1 MAQCGGILAILA
13 TSWLILEPILAQ
25 PVLLLVHLKP
35 VFARLG
41 RILAHLGTEIPH
53 NWKTNGFKLI
63 FQIVKQNTQIERL
76 GAISGHLDPTW
87 CHLGAILAQSWPRLE
102 PILAQLLLA
111 HLKLVF
117 VHLGRILAHLGTEI
131 PNNLKKASENQQFG
145 TYVGRFWSI
154 LGPFLETFWGAGSL
168 PRASQK

>member
-1 MAQCGGILAILA
+1 M
-13 TSWLILEPILAQ
+13 
-25 PVLLLVHLKP
+25 LLLVHLNS

-53 NWKTNGFKLI
+53 NWKTKCFKLI
-63 FQIVKQNTQIERL
+63 FLLVKQNTQIERL

-102 PILAQLLLA
+102 PILAQLVLA

-117 VHLGRILAHLGTEI
+117 LHLGRILAHLGTEI
-131 PNNLKKASENQQFG
+131 PNNLKNPQN
-145 TYVGRFWSI
+145 TYG
-154 LGPFLETFWGAGSL
+154 LEPIWEDF
-168 PRASQK
+168 

>member
-1 MAQCGGILAILA
+1 
-13 TSWLILEPILAQ
+13 LES
-25 PVLLLVHLKP
+25 
-35 VFARLG
+35 
-41 RILAHLGTEIPH
+41 
-53 NWKTNGFKLI
+53 NGFQLI
-63 FQIVKQNTQIERL
+63 FQLVKQNTQIERL

-131 PNNLKKASENQQFG
+131 PNNLKKAAENQRFG
-145 TYVGRFWSI
+145 IYVGRFSNI
-154 LGPFLETFWGAGSL
+154 RDHFWKLFGV
-168 PRASQK
+168 PEASQERVRNRADF